1 MSAGPVSCRP
11 PILPALLV
19 TAVTGSAVIW
29 ILLASMVLLA
39 GDGLFVWT
47 IRRDTEGRED
57 LYAVYAQPVR
67 THALGE
73 DQDDPDGRRY
83 G

>member
-1 MSAGPVSCRP
+1 MEG
-11 PILPALLV
+11 LPSRRRYLWATI

-29 ILLASMVLLA
+29 ILLA
-39 GDGLFVWT
+39 GGLMLWM
-47 IRRDTEGRED
+47 IRRDAQGRED
-57 LYAVYAQPVR
+57 LYAAYAQPVR

>member
-1 MSAGPVSCRP
+1 
-11 PILPALLV
+11 
-19 TAVTGSAVIW
+19 
-29 ILLASMVLLA
+29 MVLLA

-47 IRRDTEGRED
+47 IRRGTEGRED
-57 LYAVYAQPVR
+57 LYAAYAQPVR

-83 G
+83 GQPR

>member
-1 MSAGPVSCRP
+1 MCRRDR
-11 PILPALLV
+11 
-19 TAVTGSAVIW
+19 
-29 ILLASMVLLA
+29 LLA
-39 GDGLFVWT
+39 GGLMLWM
-47 IRRDTEGRED
+47 IRRDAQGRED
-57 LYAVYAQPVR
+57 LYAAYAQPVR